1 MPCTWTDLLERLSI
15 CGQTPRVAVALGV
28 FDGVHVGHQAIL
40 SELTGAAE
48 ETNAVPVALFF
59 SPHPRD
65 VLFPPGPKYLT
76 SPECKSELLCRYG
89 AEYSA
94 VVEFDRELAS
104 LDAEEF
110 LERYFLSCGA
120 EVTAF
125 CVGSNWRFGRGN
137 AAGTV
142 ELEKWAAAHGRQARI
157 VSCVELGGETVS
169 STRIR
174 AMIEKGDLDTAAL
187 LLGRDFAV
195 SGTVVHGNG
204 IGRRIDCATA
214 NIVDDRHILPP
225 EGVYAADAELDGR
238 RIRGIV
244 YVGKAPTIR
253 GDSGP
258 PWVELHLFDIEEDL
272 YGKFL
277 SVSFLR
283 FIRPSIRFSS
293 PEELG
298 RQIQLDIA
306 AARAL

>member
-1 MPCTWTDLLERLSI
+1 MPCLWTDLLAQLNS
-15 CGQTPRVAVALGV
+15 CGKIPRVAVALGV
-28 FDGVHVGHQAIL
+28 FDGVHLGHQAIL
-40 SELTGAAE
+40 SELAKAAE
-48 ETNAVPVALFF
+48 DTDAIPVALFF

-65 VLFPPGPKYLT
+65 VLCPPGPKYLT
-76 SPECKSELLCRYG
+76 SPECKSKLLCRYG

-104 LDAEEF
+104 LEAEEF
-110 LERYFLSCGA
+110 LEKYFLNCRA

-137 AAGTV
+137 AAGTAD
-142 ELEKWAAAHGRQARI
+142 LENWAAAHGRQARI
-157 VSCVELGGETVS
+157 VPCVEVGGETVS

-174 AMIEKGDLDTAAL
+174 AMVEKGELEMAAG
-187 LLGRDFAV
+187 LLGRKFAV

-204 IGRRIDCATA
+204 VGRRIDCATA

-253 GDSGP
+253 GDAGSL
-258 PWVELHLFDIEEDL
+258 WVELHLFDIEEDL

-283 FIRPSIRFSS
+283 FMRPSIRFSS